1 MVRFFQ
7 KEPSLAGD
15 LAALSAHKVMP
26 KGRNFH

>member
-7 KEPSLAGD
+7 KEPSLARD
-15 LAALSAHKVMP
+15 LAALSTHKVMP